1 MLQGVLLHPL
11 NVRASGE
18 QAGSWCRA
26 RRAVTPGG
34 EERAMSPVAT
44 ARREWDEHSVAT
56 HCLVA
61 RLLGPDPVDVSWCE
75 AVSPHST

>member
-1 MLQGVLLHPL
+1 M
-11 NVRASGE
+11 
-18 QAGSWCRA
+18 
-26 RRAVTPGG
+26 TPGG

-44 ARREWDEHSVAT
+44 ARKEWDEHSVAT